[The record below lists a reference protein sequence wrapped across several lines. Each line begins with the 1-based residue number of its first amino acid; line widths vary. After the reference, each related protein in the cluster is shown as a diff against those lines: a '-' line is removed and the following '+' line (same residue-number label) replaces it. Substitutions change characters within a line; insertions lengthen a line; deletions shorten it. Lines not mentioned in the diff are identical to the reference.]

1 MNTVSYVESPVPVSS
16 LVLRGVVGGTL
27 MGLANLVPGISGG
40 TMLLAVGIY
49 PLFILA
55 IAEASTLKLR
65 PASLAVLAS
74 VGAAALLSILVLAGT
89 VKDLVVDHRWVM
101 YSIFIGLTL
110 GGLPVVWRI
119 ARPATRATWLG
130 AVAGFGGMAIIAL
143 LQQADRQRRADYALL
158 QQAGVSGGGEGG
170 SGVTML
176 FAAGLVGAAAMI
188 LPGISGGYLLL
199 VMGQY
204 VPILS
209 AVDRFKEALRTA
221 DWAGAFDVGL
231 HVLTPVGVGVVLGI
245 VGVSQVLKIL
255 LKRYEKA
262 TLGVLLG
269 LLVGAVVGL
278 WPFQVGRVPEI
289 GETLKGRPVT
299 VERLSELGPEDYPV
313 ELFRPAAVQVAGAV
327 GLIAMGF
334 LATMLLS
341 RLDGRKDG
349 ARESASRP
357 K

>member
-130 AVAGFGGMAIIAL
+130 AVAGFGGMAII
-143 LQQADRQRRADYALL
+143 ALL

>member
-1 MNTVSYVESPVPVSS
+1 MNTVSSVESPVPLSS

-40 TMLLAVGIY
+40 TMLLAVGVY

-65 PASLAVLAS
+65 PASVAVLAS

-110 GGLPVVWRI
+110 GGLPVVWKI

-130 AVAGFGGMAIIAL
+130 AVAGFAGMAVIAL
-143 LQQADRQRRADYALL
+143 F
-158 QQAGVSGGGEGG
+158 QQAGVSGAGEGG
-170 SGVTML
+170 SGTIML

-245 VGVSQVLKIL
+245 VGVSHGLKVLL
-255 LKRYEKA
+255 RRYEKA

-278 WPFQVGRVPEI
+278 WPFQAGRVPEI
-289 GETLKGRPVT
+289 GETVKGRPVT
-299 VERLSELGPEDYPV
+299 VERLSELRPEDYPV
-313 ELFRPAAVQVAGAV
+313 ELFRPAAGQVAGAV

-341 RLDGRKDG
+341 RLDGRKDD